1 MSTLQQVLKR
11 FNVKQDESPI
21 YIPGS
26 RYKDLPKL
34 LWKIGSRKGVEVGVR
49 NGKYS
54 QVLCSWM
61 PKLKLYCVDPWE
73 DYDEYPE
80 RYITNYETNHIK
92 AYDNAKKR
100 LAPYNCELIKDYS
113 ENAVKLFKDGELD
126 FVFIDGNHSF
136 QYVVADIALWSRK
149 VRKGGIISGHD
160 YFNTREVGLAL
171 HNKDMKMAKDKIKLL
186 VQTKDAVDAWV
197 KTNDIKPLFILTK
210 ERAKAWF
217 WVKE

>member
-1 MSTLQQVLKR
+1 MNTVDLILKR
-11 FNVKQDESPI
+11 FKKEKENKV
-21 YIPGS
+21 YINGS
-26 RYKDLPKL
+26 RYRDLPKL
-34 LWKIGSRKGVEVGVR
+34 FWKIGSRRGVEVGVR

-54 QVLCSWM
+54 QALCRWM

-80 RYITNYETNHIK
+80 RYIRNYVTDHK
-92 AYDNAKKR
+92 SAYENAKER
-100 LAPYNCELIKDYS
+100 LAKYNCELIRAYS
-113 ENAVKLFKDGELD
+113 ADAVTRFEDESLD

-136 QYVVADIALWSRK
+136 QYVISDIALWSRK
-149 VRKGGIISGHD
+149 VKKGGIISGHD

-197 KTNDIKPLFILTK
+197 KTNEIKPLFILTK